1 LVLLIASRAIV
12 AESVNLSDL
21 PLQGTRERP
30 LIVLE
35 LGRTPP
41 ATTAKKVTTKVAIAK
56 LTAHEGD
63 ESVRIGDGDLTT
75 LHKGFSTWSST
86 FQFDLGMR
94 WHPVLQEPTLTVPL
108 SGFRAYFGARAPG
121 RARGAELHA
130 VLQLI
135 DTRRALRPTG
145 EGNLGR
151 AMLRQ
156 RPR

>member
-1 LVLLIASRAIV
+1 MLLIASRAIV

-56 LTAHEGD
+56 LTAHEGTNQ
-63 ESVRIGDGDLTT
+63 SGSATT
-75 LHKGFSTWSST
+75 ISPPSIRGL
-86 FQFDLGMR
+86 
-94 WHPVLQEPTLTVPL
+94 VLL
-108 SGFRAYFGARAPG
+108 AR
-121 RARGAELHA
+121 ELLA
-130 VLQLI
+130 VLEERSYTLSFSSSI
-135 DTRRALRPTG
+135 PAVRCGPLGKGTR
-145 EGNLGR
+145 
-151 AMLRQ
+151 LRQ